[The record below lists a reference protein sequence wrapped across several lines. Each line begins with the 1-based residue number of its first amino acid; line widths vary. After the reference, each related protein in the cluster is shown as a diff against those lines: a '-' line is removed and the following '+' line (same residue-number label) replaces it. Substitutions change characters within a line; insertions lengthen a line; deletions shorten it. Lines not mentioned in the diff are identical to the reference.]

1 VAIAISSGLTFH
13 PRSATRAQRHRPTG
27 HWISS
32 SRVSRL
38 PFQRA
43 ERLRLALIPFW
54 QDYRVLAAALLALT
68 AGVVIA
74 FK

>member
-1 VAIAISSGLTFH
+1 VSDTGVSPDREGRVPILT
-13 PRSATRAQRHRPTG
+13 SAGVNGPA
-27 HWISS
+27 
-32 SRVSRL
+32 L
-38 PFQRA
+38 DFQRA